1 MHETVRLAGSRHP
14 LLTALGLSIG
24 AAVALGFSRFAYALL
39 LPPMRDALDLTYVEA
54 GGLNTANAAGYI
66 LGVAASGWAAK
77 HFGIV
82 RTFAVG
88 LSVSAGILL
97 LSATASSFAIL
108 ITLRTVGGVSTAFAF
123 ILGAA
128 LAGAIDP
135 IPRSSRSAFLVSIYV
150 AGSSLGIVI
159 SGVTAPLAL
168 ADGASGW
175 RWGWAIL
182 GVLAMI
188 GLAPAYLA
196 ARAVPV
202 PAKRSA
208 AILDAHELRQ
218 IAPTILAYGL
228 FGARYVGYMT
238 FIIALL
244 RAQGGSNNEAT
255 AFWIALGVI
264 SMIATPLW
272 GRVLGQM
279 PAGRGPA
286 VVFALAAFGALPV
299 LLHPG
304 IAAAFLSA
312 VVFGGSFMAGPAS
325 IAIVA
330 QRQLPPAS
338 LTAAIAILTI
348 AFALGQAIGPLIAGA
363 LTDLSGDVAAG
374 LWASPLLLAAAA
386 GAALLQR
393 AMGDRQSTSAT
404 SAQR

>member
-1 MHETVRLAGSRHP
+1 MHEAVRLAGARHP

-39 LPPMRDALDLTYVEA
+39 LPPMRAALGLTYVEA

-66 LGVAASGWAAK
+66 LGAAASGWAAK
-77 HFGIV
+77 RFGIV
-82 RTFAVG
+82 RVFAIG
-88 LSVSAGILL
+88 LTVSAAMLL

-108 ITLRTVGGVSTAFAF
+108 IALRTIGGVSTAFAF

-135 IPRSSRSAFLVSIYV
+135 VPRSSRSAFLVSIYV

-182 GVLAMI
+182 GFLAII
-188 GLAPAYLA
+188 GLAPACLA

-202 PAKRSA
+202 PAKRGA
-208 AILDAHELRQ
+208 AILDMQELRQ
-218 IAPTILAYGL
+218 IAPSIAAYGL
-228 FGARYVGYMT
+228 FGAGYVGYMT

-244 RAQGGSNNEAT
+244 RAQGGGDDLT
-255 AFWIALGVI
+255 TPFWITLGAI

-279 PAGRGPA
+279 PGGRGPA
-286 VVFALAAFGALPV
+286 LIFALAALGALPV
-299 LLHPG
+299 LLYPG
-304 IAAAFLSA
+304 FAAAFLSA
-312 VVFGGSFMAGPAS
+312 LIFGGSFMAGPAS

-348 AFALGQAIGPLIAGA
+348 AFALGQAIGPLISGA

-374 LWASPLLLAAAA
+374 LWTSPLLLAVGA

-393 AMGDRQSTSAT
+393 ATGEREDTSAT
-404 SAQR
+404 GAR

>member
-272 GRVLGQM
+272 GRVLG
-279 PAGRGPA
+279 
-286 VVFALAAFGALPV
+286 GALPV